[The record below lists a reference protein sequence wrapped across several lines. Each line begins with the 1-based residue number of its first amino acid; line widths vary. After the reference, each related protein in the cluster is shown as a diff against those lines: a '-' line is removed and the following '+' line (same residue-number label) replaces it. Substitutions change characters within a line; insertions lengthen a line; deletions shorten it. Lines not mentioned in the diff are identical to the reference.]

1 MDSEKK
7 LSFLHKIAKL
17 GLDHIAHYDGGG
29 VIGANPNQGSG
40 GPTAGALNTA
50 GNAATNIN
58 GGTNAATNFGTSVA
72 APLTGGLTGLSAA
85 LTTQNQF
92 NAAAPTQIGT
102 VGSQQ
107 AQLAQQLG
115 AESAGGGPN
124 PAQLQY
130 QQNAQNVAQQQ
141 AALNA
146 QNRAINPGLAARQSS
161 NAAVSA
167 QQQAAGTAAA
177 QQAQQQLAAQQEMA
191 GLTGQEQQ
199 GALAAQNINAQV
211 AQNNTNA
218 VNNTE
223 GGLFSSIGSIASL
236 FAEGGEVKK
245 MAYGGGAG
253 SIADPGGPNLSNVNS
268 MPDYSSGLMGNSG
281 KSKSGSSA
289 SAPSVNGGLGANP
302 FGISGVS
309 NQAVIP
315 PMSAPPILGSSAG
328 IGSPA
333 APPSLNPTY
342 AHGGGVHMHSGGH
355 LGAPMEKHYDDGGP
369 VSAAGK
375 WLNMAKGGKSQKAK
389 ADVPAMVS
397 PGEELLDPEQ
407 AKAVADGK
415 ANPLK
420 IGERVPGKAK
430 VKGDSLKNDTV
441 PKMLKDG
448 GMVIP
453 RSIVK
458 MHPEKAAEF
467 VRNHLSKK
475 GMGLK

>member
-1 MDSEKK
+1 MENHKK
-7 LSFLHKIAKL
+7 LEFIHKMAKL
-17 GLDHIAHYDGGG
+17 GLQHYDGGG
-29 VIGANPNQGSG
+29 TIVGSNPNQGSG
-40 GPTAGALNTA
+40 GPAAGVLGTA
-50 GNAATNIN
+50 GNAATNVT
-58 GGTNAATNFGTSVA
+58 GGTNASTNFGTSVA

-102 VGSQQ
+102 VGAQQ
-107 AQLAQQLG
+107 AQLAGQLG

-130 QQNAQNVAQQQ
+130 QQNAQQIAQQQ
-141 AALNA
+141 AATNA
-146 QNRAINPGLAARQSS
+146 QNRAINPGLAARLSGNQ
-161 NAAVSA
+161 AIQA
-167 QQQAAGTAAA
+167 QQQAAGNAAA
-177 QQAQQQLAAQQEMA
+177 QQAQQQLAAQAQMA

-211 AQNNTNA
+211 AQNNVNS

-223 GGLFSSIGSIASL
+223 GGLFSSIGSIAGL
-236 FAEGGEVKK
+236 FAEGGEVHK

-253 SIADPGGPNLSNVNS
+253 SISDPGGPNLSNTNAL
-268 MPDYSSGLMGNSG
+268 PDYSSGLMGGAG
-281 KSKSGSSA
+281 KGKSGSSA
-289 SAPSVNGGLGANP
+289 SAPSVNGGLGSNP

-309 NQAVIP
+309 SQPVTA
-315 PMSAPPILGSSAG
+315 PMSAVPALGSSVG
-328 IGSPA
+328 LGMPA

-342 AHGGGVHMHSGGH
+342 AHGGSVPMHGEGH
-355 LGAPMEKHYDDGGP
+355 FGAPMQKNYDKGGP
-369 VSAAGK
+369 VSAVGQ
-375 WLNMAKGGKSQKAK
+375 WLNTTSMAKGGKPHKAK

-397 PGEELLDPEQ
+397 PGEQLLEPEQ
-407 AKAVADGK
+407 AQAVVDGK

-453 RSIVK
+453 RETVK
-458 MHPEKAAEF
+458 MGPEKAAAF
-467 VRNHLSKK
+467 VRHHLAKK
-475 GMGLK
+475 KMV